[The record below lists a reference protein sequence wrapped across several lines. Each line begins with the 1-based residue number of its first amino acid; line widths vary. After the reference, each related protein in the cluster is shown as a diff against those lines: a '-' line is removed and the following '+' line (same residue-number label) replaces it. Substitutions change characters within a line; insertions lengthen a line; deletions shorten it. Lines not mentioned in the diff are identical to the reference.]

1 MAGVTKRPTMTPGER
16 AWVFVGLVV
25 PLVPL
30 LIAALVGLLQRVL
43 PTYGAAAALLLAAV
57 LSMALLQRPMFTE
70 GRRKIIK
77 AGLDVAWN
85 LWTFITTIVLFTS
98 VAFIQG
104 DKLKL
109 DNLLKLLTSG
119 WITIAFAVIGTAAA
133 ARLSVAGAEW
143 MQSLRRRPT
152 PPNPK
157 QIITSGYPYE
167 DEYGY
172 SRAVR
177 VGNQVFVSGT
187 TARPPH
193 LDGDAYEQAKAILSI
208 VGEALGQAGATLQH
222 VVRTVVYV
230 VDMNDA
236 PLVARAHT
244 EAFGQI
250 RPASTLVQV
259 AALTPDTAR
268 VEVEATA
275 VIDD

>member
-1 MAGVTKRPTMTPGER
+1 MTPGER

-25 PLVPL
+25 PLMPL
-30 LIAALVGLLQRVL
+30 FIAALVGLLQRAL

-57 LSMALLQRPMFTE
+57 SFMALLQRPMFTE

-85 LWTFITTIVLFTS
+85 FWTFVTTIALFTS

-119 WITIAFAVIGTAAA
+119 WITVAFAVIGTAAA

-143 MQSLRRRPT
+143 VQSLRRRPT
-152 PPNPK
+152 TASPK
-157 QIITSGYPYE
+157 QLITSGYPYE

-177 VGNQVFVSGT
+177 IGNQVFVSGT
-187 TARPPH
+187 TARAPD
-193 LDGDAYEQAKAILSI
+193 LEGDAHAQARAAL
-208 VGEALGQAGATLQH
+208 VLVAEALTQAGVELRH

-230 VDMNDA
+230 VDMADA
-236 PLVARAHT
+236 PLVAKAHA
-244 EAFGQI
+244 EIFKQA
-250 RPASTLVQV
+250 RPASTLIQV
-259 AALTPDTAR
+259 AALNPTKAR
-268 VEVEATA
+268 VEVEVTA
-275 VIDD
+275 ILH